1 MSIKEV
7 LEKIKGLWGKAL
19 EYEKD
24 IWLGLLVITVGVGGF
39 ATGRLVDIEASKI
52 PVRIETVELGRVGEE
67 GTSKPS
73 ITIKTQKEGG
83 VEVLGTTQ
91 VAAVAATSPVTGKVV
106 GSKNGSKYHL
116 PECSGAKRIKEENKI
131 WFASVEEAKSAG
143 YTAAANCPG
152 L

>member
-7 LEKIKGLWGKAL
+7 PEKIKGLWGKAV

-24 IWLGLLVITVGVGGF
+24 IWLGLLVLTVGVGGF
-39 ATGRLVDIEASKI
+39 ATGRLVEIQETKT
-52 PVRIETVELGRVGEE
+52 PVRIETVDLGAKIGE
-67 GTSKPS
+67 GSSNPS
-73 ITIKTQKEGG
+73 ITIKTQKGG
-83 VEVLGTTQ
+83 TFEPTAATQ
-91 VAAVAATSPVTGKVV
+91 VAAVVAVNPTTGKVV

-116 PECSGAKRIKEENKI
+116 PECSGAKNIKEENKV
-131 WFASVEEAKSAG
+131 WFASVEEAKARG